1 MNPSTGNFARF
12 FSELRRRRVLRV
24 VIPYL
29 AGCWILLQM
38 GSIMFPVLGAQNTA
52 FYVLVGVLVAMLPIV
67 IGIAWVYQLTPHGL
81 VRTPPF
87 VERRVLNNIPPTLD
101 RRASLKHAS
110 RHNTSGWSIY
120 AQSGPAEG
128 LEYSIAKPVVIGRAI
143 ECDLTVLRSYI
154 SRNHAELKIED
165 GVLWVHDLGSSNG
178 TLVNGVRIN
187 GSHPLSHGDELRF
200 KDVVF
205 QVREDR
211 SQFKSDA
218 MLNQTMFIDKPEST

>member
-1 MNPSTGNFARF
+1 MSDKNKEPASSKEGKWYIKFKGNGV
-12 FSELRRRRVLRV
+12 EDIRRSF
-24 VIPYL
+24 L
-29 AGCWILLQM
+29 A
-38 GSIMFPVLGAQNTA
+38 N
-52 FYVLVGVLVAMLPIV
+52 
-67 IGIAWVYQLTPHGL
+67 
-81 VRTPPF
+81 
-87 VERRVLNNIPPTLD
+87 
-101 RRASLKHAS
+101 
-110 RHNTSGWSIY
+110 
-120 AQSGPAEG
+120 

-165 GVLWVHDLGSSNG
+165 GVLWVNDLGSSNG
-178 TLVNGVRIN
+178 TLVNGVRIS

-218 MLNQTMFIDKPEST
+218 MLNQTMFIDKPEIG

>member
-1 MNPSTGNFARF
+1 
-12 FSELRRRRVLRV
+12 
-24 VIPYL
+24 
-29 AGCWILLQM
+29 
-38 GSIMFPVLGAQNTA
+38 
-52 FYVLVGVLVAMLPIV
+52 
-67 IGIAWVYQLTPHGL
+67 
-81 VRTPPF
+81 
-87 VERRVLNNIPPTLD
+87 
-101 RRASLKHAS
+101 
-110 RHNTSGWSIY
+110 
-120 AQSGPAEG
+120 
-128 LEYSIAKPVVIGRAI
+128 
-143 ECDLTVLRSYI
+143 VLRSYI

-218 MLNQTMFIDKPEST
+218 MLNQTMFIDKPEGT